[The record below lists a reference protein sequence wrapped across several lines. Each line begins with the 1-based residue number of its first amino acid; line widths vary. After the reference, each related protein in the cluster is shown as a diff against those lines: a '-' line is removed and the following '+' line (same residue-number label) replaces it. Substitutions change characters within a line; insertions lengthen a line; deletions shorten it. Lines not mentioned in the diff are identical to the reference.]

1 MKLRLALLLAGALGA
16 LLAVPARV
24 FAHDFWIEA
33 SSFRPAVGSA
43 VELGLFVGPNFQG
56 EPFPRVPNLISRFV
70 LVSPP
75 TPGSAPT
82 PASAVVEREIPGRPG
97 AVPAGVVRIEAP
109 GLQIAAY
116 RSLNYALT
124 VEAAKFEEYLAE
136 EGLEKISA
144 LRKKSGEAGKPGRE
158 VFSRCAKALL
168 EAGGNESGG
177 RTAPPRFPPA
187 GGPPAGGDRAVG
199 LTLEL
204 VAEKNPYTLG
214 ANDELPVLLLLDGK
228 PLAGALV
235 HALLHEDP
243 SVKVAARTD
252 RRGRARLRLARPGFW
267 LVKAVD
273 MSPAPKGVDADWQS
287 LWASLTF
294 ENSASN
300 PVGKAP

>member
-1 MKLRLALLLAGALGA
+1 VRVRLALPAALVA
-16 LLAVPARV
+16 LLATPV

-43 VELGLFVGPNFQG
+43 VTLRLFVGPNFEG

-70 LVSPP
+70 LVSA
-75 TPGSAPT
+75 GG
-82 PASAVVEREIPGRPG
+82 ERDIQGRAG
-97 AVPAGVVRIEAP
+97 ADPAGVVRIESP
-109 GLQIAAY
+109 GMQIVAY

-124 VEAAKFEEYLAE
+124 VNAAKFEEYLAE

-144 LRKKSGEAGKPGRE
+144 LRKTRGDAGKPGRE

-168 EAGGNESGG
+168 EAPGDGGK
-177 RTAPPRFPPA
+177 
-187 GGPPAGGDRAVG
+187 DRAVG

-204 VAEKNPYTLG
+204 VAEKNPYTLAPG
-214 ANDELPVLLLLDGK
+214 DELPVRLLLENK

-235 HALLHEDP
+235 HGLLHGDP
-243 SVKVAARTD
+243 SVKVAGRTD
-252 RRGRARLRLARPGFW
+252 RSGRVKLKLARPGLW
-267 LVKAVD
+267 LIKAVE
-273 MSPAPKGVDADWQS
+273 MSPAPAGVDADWQS

-294 ENSASN
+294 ENGARN